1 LGKTIPAKPAPFSRH
16 NPPYLMVNLKGTGL
30 DGVEIVRAL
39 RGEAGSKDSLYRI
52 TSVVVQEIEREGG
65 GYRLGLESRQG
76 GWAHRQSVRI
86 NEKVAGLLMKDAQ
99 ASDGLKMSVLNE
111 MVLNAVEY
119 RGIVVAFARKELV
132 EEAVKRS
139 LAYYLRQMRQ

>member
-1 LGKTIPAKPAPFSRH
+1 MGKTIPAKPVQFSRH

-30 DGVEIVRAL
+30 DGVGIVKAL

-52 TSVVVQEIEREGG
+52 TGVVVQEVEREGG
-65 GYRLGLESRQG
+65 GYKLGLESRQG

-86 NEKVAGLLMKDAQ
+86 NEKVAGLLMEDAQ
-99 ASDGLKMSVLNE
+99 TPSGLKLGVLNG
-111 MVLNAVEY
+111 MAFSAVEY
-119 RGIVVAFARKELV
+119 RGVVVAFARKGLV

-139 LAYYLRQMRQ
+139 MAYYLRQMRK